1 MSPQAALIIATV
13 LLTALAAGFGATY
26 AEQHA
31 RAVGGSDMLA
41 VTYVSANS

>member
-1 MSPQAALIIATV
+1 MSSQAALIIATV

-31 RAVGGSDMLA
+31 RAIGGSNSLA
-41 VTYVSANS
+41 VTYISANS